1 MMTDPIADMLT
12 RIRNAKM
19 AGHTKLSLPTSK
31 IKVEIARVLKQEG
44 FLRGYKAIPH
54 LPQGVLRLYLKYS
67 RDNMEPA
74 IKGLKRVSKPGCRV
88 YRGVNEMPDVLSR
101 LGVVI
106 VSTSSGVMTNK
117 ECARRN
123 VGGEILCY
131 VW

>member
-1 MMTDPIADMLT
+1 MTDPIADMLT

-19 AGHTKLSLPTSK
+19 AGHAKLSMPSSK
-31 IKVEIARVLKQEG
+31 IKVEIARVMKQEG

-54 LPQGVLRLYLKYS
+54 LQQGMLRLYLKY
-67 RDNMEPA
+67 DKDTKPV

-88 YRGVNEMPDVLSR
+88 YRGVDEMPEVLSS
-101 LGVVI
+101 LGVAI

-117 ECARRN
+117 DCLRRN

-131 VW
+131 LW